1 MAAERI
7 QELVAAGHTE
17 APEAERM
24 VLVLVEHTVLVEVER
39 TLELEA
45 EHTLE
50 LEVERTLGQ
59 EEAAGRK
66 DPCTLVDSVNNLDQH

>member
-1 MAAERI
+1 MAAERT

-17 APEAERM
+17 EQEA
-24 VLVLVEHTVLVEVER
+24 ER

-45 EHTLE
+45 EHIPELEVEHTLE

-59 EEAAGRK
+59 EEAVGRK
-66 DPCTLVDSVNNLDQH
+66 DPHTLVDSVNNLDQH

>member
-1 MAAERI
+1 MVAERI
-7 QELVAAGHTE
+7 QELVVAGHIEEQE
-17 APEAERM
+17 A
-24 VLVLVEHTVLVEVER
+24 ER

-45 EHTLE
+45 EHIPELEAEHIPE

-66 DPCTLVDSVNNLDQH
+66 DPRTLVDSVNNLDQH